1 MSTWEQV
8 SSKLGNVLPE
18 TRAIA
23 KEVYEAAKAAG
34 HDIWFIWGMGTSTEH
49 KSRLALD
56 LMVHNEAAGDWV
68 RDYLWAN
75 RARLRVRHI
84 IWEQHITST
93 VVQPGVR
100 RKMADRGN
108 STANHYDHN
117 HVWFFAGAYQPPP
130 ESTSP
135 PSSTQKTLEKIAS
148 EVWAGA
154 WGNGEDRKRRLTA
167 AGYDYEA
174 VQALVEK
181 GVPRPGHNTN
191 KSISQ
196 LATEVIRGDW
206 GNGDDRRRRLTA
218 AGYDYEAVRREV
230 NRRL

>member
-1 MSTWEQV
+1 MSTWEHV
-8 SSKLGNVLPE
+8 SSRLGNVKPE
-18 TRAIA
+18 TRALA

-34 HDIWFIWGMGTSTEH
+34 HDIWFIWGMGTSEEH
-49 KSRLALD
+49 KTGNALD
-56 LMVHNEAAGDWV
+56 LMVKNEAAGDWV

-117 HVWFFAGAYQPPP
+117 HVWIFPGAYQPPP
-130 ESTSP
+130 A
-135 PSSTQKTLEKIAS
+135 SSDNDVKAKTLAKVAA
-148 EVWAGA
+148 EVWVGA
-154 WGNGEDRKRRLTA
+154 WGNGEDRRRRLTA
-167 AGYDYEA
+167 AGYNYDE
-174 VQALVEK
+174 VQALVDQ
-181 GVPRPGHNTN
+181 GVGKPGSRND
-191 KSISQ
+191 KSIAQ

-206 GNGDDRRRRLTA
+206 GNGDDRRRRLTN
-218 AGYDYEAVRREV
+218 AGYDYEAVRAEV
-230 NRRL
+230 NRRV